1 MGNICNRICN
11 LRKVFKREIPVVT
24 IVDDHYKISFSLSR
38 SIIDLNSD
46 IIKKTDTG
54 FRSLN
59 LELLLFHSNDNYT
72 VLHNKEKN
80 KITVISKSKND
91 KIILVLNIP
100 KIVEKL
106 GELFYDVDDVIIIAN
121 DMILFEQ
128 DFLMNYEGNQNLKL
142 YKIEAKDRIYFHFS
156 STKN

>member
-1 MGNICNRICN
+1 MGNICNRLCN
-11 LRKVFKREIPVVT
+11 LRKVFRKEIPVVKV
-24 IVDDHYKISFSLSR
+24 VDEQYSIAFSLSH
-38 SIIDLNSD
+38 SIIDLNTD
-46 IIKKTDTG
+46 TIKKTDTG
-54 FRSLN
+54 FRSIN
-59 LELLLFHSNDNYT
+59 LELLLFQTKDNYT

-80 KITVISKSKND
+80 KITLISKLKND

-106 GELFYDVDDVIIIAN
+106 GELFYDIDDVIIIAN

-142 YKIEAKDRIYFHFS
+142 SKIEAKDRIYFHFS
-156 STKN
+156 AK